1 MRRYFCCWIGLLLL
15 GLLAGCRGQ
24 SGPKTVPVSGK
35 ITWDNQ
41 PLANADVSFTP
52 TDKVEGKPAPSSNAR
67 TDAQGN
73 FSLKLDQD
81 GRDGA
86 VPGNH
91 RVRVSKMDRGG
102 EGKPGKGQLI
112 PKDYNENT
120 TLNFTVPADGSKEA
134 NFALSSNPSAPP
146 VRGRPGGR

>member
-1 MRRYFCCWIGLLLL
+1 
-15 GLLAGCRGQ
+15 
-24 SGPKTVPVSGK
+24 VPVSGK

-52 TDKVEGKPAPSSNAR
+52 TDAKTDGKPPPSSHAR
-67 TDAQGN
+67 TDEQGN
-73 FSLKLDQD
+73 FTLKLDED
-81 GRDGA
+81 NRDGA

-112 PKDYNENT
+112 PKAYNEAS
-120 TLNFTVPADGSKEA
+120 TLSFTVPPEGTKDA
-134 NFALSSNPSAPP
+134 NITLSSNPSAPP
-146 VRGRPGGR
+146 IRKGPGGR